1 MREGRVSAPV
11 LSEEHDSATS
21 RVRPAVEV
29 GCAELTGP
37 MADGASPCEMQCG
50 SAASRQWEVLGS
62 LQPTL
67 QKKTPDKSRRKPQ
80 ARELGQFNVEKASD
94 VPLGRQKAD
103 VNGLLVLLQN
113 PQCRNT
119 MICDTVP
126 APSGPRRDIYGG
138 RKINI
143 YASAGRR
150 LPNAARRADF
160 LPDGPF
166 LPPCNLCCHI
176 AKQHKSLARL
186 ACFQR
191 TEVYAS
197 PPARPTSVAWRLYL
211 RRTGA
216 ALLQ

>member
-1 MREGRVSAPV
+1 MGLLHARCSVDPQQAVSGRCSA
-11 LSEEHDSATS
+11 
-21 RVRPAVEV
+21 R
-29 GCAELTGP
+29 C
-37 MADGASPCEMQCG
+37 
-50 SAASRQWEVLGS
+50 
-62 LQPTL
+62 
-67 QKKTPDKSRRKPQ
+67 SRRCRKEKKLL
-80 ARELGQFNVEKASD
+80 ARAEGNLRLAESGQFNVEKASD
-94 VPLGRQKAD
+94 VPLGWQKAD
-103 VNGLLVLLQN
+103 VNGPLVLLQN

-126 APSGPRRDIYGG
+126 APSRPRRDIYGG

-166 LPPCNLCCHI
+166 LPPCNLCCQI

-186 ACFQR
+186 VCFQR

-197 PPARPTSVAWRLYL
+197 PPDQR
-211 RRTGA
+211 
-216 ALLQ
+216 Q